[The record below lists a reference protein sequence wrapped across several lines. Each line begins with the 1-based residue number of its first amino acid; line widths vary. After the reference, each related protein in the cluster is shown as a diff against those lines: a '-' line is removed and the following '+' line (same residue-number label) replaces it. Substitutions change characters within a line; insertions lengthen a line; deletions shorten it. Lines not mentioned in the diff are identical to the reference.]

1 MKIALA
7 LYDKFTALDI
17 IGPYQVLAA
26 LPGAEA
32 FFVAEK
38 RGIVSDDSG
47 AVRLEATRSF
57 AEVREADIVVVGGG
71 PFTHTLIPNHPIIPW
86 LRDMHGRT
94 QWTTSVCTGSLLLG
108 AAGILRGRKAT
119 THWLSLD
126 LMAEFGAEPS
136 SERVVEQGKVVTAA
150 GVSSGID
157 MALLLAQRIAG
168 DDVAQ
173 AIQLSIE
180 YDPQP
185 PFDAG
190 SPAKAPKHVVDL
202 VTAAAAK
209 LERQPGSSGR
219 PG

>member
-7 LYDKFTALDI
+7 LYEKFTALDI
-17 IGPYQVLAA
+17 IGPFQVLSA
-26 LPGAEA
+26 LPDAET

-86 LRDMHGRT
+86 LRDMHARS
-94 QWTTSVCTGSLLLG
+94 QWTTSVCTGSLLLA
-108 AAGILRGRKAT
+108 AAGLLNGLEAT
-119 THWLSLD
+119 SHWLMIDFLGT
-126 LMAEFGAEPS
+126 LGAKPTLK
-136 SERVVEQGKVVTAA
+136 RVVFAGERIVTAA

-157 MALLLAQRIAG
+157 MGLALVERMFGRERAEI
-168 DDVAQ
+168 
-173 AIQLSIE
+173 IQLAIE

-185 PFDAG
+185 PVDAG
-190 SPAKAPKHVVDL
+190 SPAKARPEI
-202 VTAAAAK
+202 VTGVQQMFAGLLAQAN
-209 LERQPGSSGR
+209 
-219 PG
+219 

>member
-7 LYDKFTALDI
+7 LYEKFTALDI
-17 IGPYQVLAA
+17 IGPYQVLSA
-26 LPGAEA
+26 LPDAET

-86 LRDMHGRT
+86 LRDMHART
-94 QWTTSVCTGSLLLG
+94 QWTTSVCTGSLLLA
-108 AAGILRGRKAT
+108 AAGLLDGLEAT
-119 THWLSLD
+119 SHWLMLD
-126 LMAEFGAEPS
+126 FLGTLGAKPTLK
-136 SERVVEQGKVVTAA
+136 RVVFDGERIVTAA

-157 MALLLAQRIAG
+157 MGLALVERMFGRERAEI
-168 DDVAQ
+168 
-173 AIQLSIE
+173 IQLMIE

-185 PFDAG
+185 PYDAG
-190 SPAKAPKHVVDL
+190 SPDKAPAEVVAFL
-202 VTAAAAK
+202 RAGGVF
-209 LERQPGSSGR
+209 G
-219 PG
+219 